1 MARGDPQRIVKTAAG
16 PSEILVALDGSELSR
31 AALQAAIR
39 LGRMFRTRIHV
50 LHVVPKL
57 EEYAGQTELLEPLLR
72 KLSSVGEAIVEDA
85 AKAVEAA
92 GLEANTAVAHG
103 VPAAEITDY
112 AKKNGIDLIAVGCR
126 GLNARGAQL
135 LGSVSYQVSML
146 APCSVLVVK
155 DADPFPRILL
165 GLDGSED
172 SRRAADLVGILGS
185 KLESKVTVTFII
197 PSRPEGAFTLAASPA
212 EPFLLE
218 TEKALRDRGLAVV
231 RDLRYGHPAEEIV
244 KAASRHTLVAL
255 GARGRSDLAL
265 DYVGGVADKVLR
277 NSTVSTLVVR

>member
-1 MARGDPQRIVKTAAG
+1 M
-16 PSEILVALDGSELSR
+16 
-31 AALQAAIR
+31 
-39 LGRMFRTRIHV
+39 
-50 LHVVPKL
+50 
-57 EEYAGQTELLEPLLR
+57 
-72 KLSSVGEAIVEDA
+72 
-85 AKAVEAA
+85 
-92 GLEANTAVAHG
+92 AHG
-103 VPAAEITDY
+103 VPAAEVTDY

-126 GLNARGAQL
+126 GLNTRGAQL

-165 GLDGSED
+165 ALDGSED